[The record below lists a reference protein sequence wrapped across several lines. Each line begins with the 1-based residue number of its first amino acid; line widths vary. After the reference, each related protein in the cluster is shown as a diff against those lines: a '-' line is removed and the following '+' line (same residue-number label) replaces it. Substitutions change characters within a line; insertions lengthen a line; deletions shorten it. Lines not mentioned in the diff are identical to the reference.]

1 MMSLQLNALMSK
13 SSETTRWTRH
23 IFYRSEHIRTTWKFR
38 FGLIATLML
47 VAWFG
52 QGRFAIAIA
61 DSLICRPS
69 AAPSDAILVENF
81 DHSYLTFETAARLRN
96 AGVAPRV
103 VVPVATY
110 KDSSEVS
117 GVSLGVT
124 KLMADIAHVGAIEVI
139 PVREIE
145 PISLNAAGDVRRF
158 MEREGI
164 NSVVVV
170 SPLFRSRRSALVY
183 ESTLGA
189 AGIAVRCEPAQD
201 SSDRETWTGTW
212 HGMQNVAEQWL
223 KLQYYRLYVLPF
235 KGARG

>member
-1 MMSLQLNALMSK
+1 MGRFNENAH
-13 SSETTRWTRH
+13 WTRH
-23 IFYRSEHIRTTWKFR
+23 IFYRSERTRTTWKFR
-38 FGLIATLML
+38 VALVATLAFATWLTSGWLSL
-47 VAWFG
+47 V
-52 QGRFAIAIA
+52 IA
-61 DSLICRPS
+61 DSLICDS
-69 AAPSDAILVENF
+69 SSAPSDAILVENF
-81 DHSYLTFETAARLRN
+81 DHSYLVFETAARLRH

-124 KLMADIAHVGAIEVI
+124 RLMADMSHIGAIEVV
-139 PVREIE
+139 PVREVE

-158 MEREGI
+158 MEDERI

-183 ESTLGA
+183 GATLGTR
-189 AGIAVRCEPAQD
+189 GIAVRCEPAQD
-201 SSDRETWTGTW
+201 SSDRETWTGSW

-235 KGARG
+235 HAGAAD

>member
-1 MMSLQLNALMSK
+1 MRLFSENAN
-13 SSETTRWTRH
+13 WTRH
-23 IFYRSEHIRTTWKFR
+23 IFYRTERNRTTWKFR
-38 FGLIATLML
+38 IAIVAVLMFVGWFSLDTLA
-47 VAWFG
+47 V
-52 QGRFAIAIA
+52 AIA
-61 DSLICRPS
+61 DSLICHS
-69 AAPSDAILVENF
+69 SSAPSDAILVENF
-81 DHSYLTFETAARLRN
+81 DQSYLVFETAARLRN

-110 KDSSEVS
+110 RDSSEVS

-124 KLMADIAHVGAIEVI
+124 KLMVDIAHVGDIDVVPIREV
-139 PVREIE
+139 E

-158 MEREGI
+158 LEHERI

-183 ESTLGA
+183 QATLGS
-189 AGIAVRCEPAQD
+189 AGIEVRCEPAQD
-201 SSDRETWTGTW
+201 SNDRETWTDTW

-235 KGARG
+235 HARTAD

>member
-1 MMSLQLNALMSK
+1 MSK
-13 SSETTRWTRH
+13 SSESTRWTRY
-23 IFYRSEHIRTTWKFR
+23 IFYRSEHTRTTWKFR
-38 FGLIATLML
+38 LAVVAVLIL
-47 VAWFG
+47 VGWLA
-52 QGRFAIAIA
+52 RDRLTSAIA
-61 DSLICRPS
+61 DSLICERS
-69 AAPSDAILVENF
+69 STPSDAILVENF
-81 DHSYLTFETAARLRN
+81 DHAYLVFETAARLRN

-110 KDSSEVS
+110 RDSSEVS

-124 KLMADIAHVGAIEVI
+124 KLMAEIAHLGAIEVI

-158 MEREGI
+158 MERERI

-201 SSDRETWTGTW
+201 SSDRETWSGTW

-223 KLQYYRLYVLPF
+223 KLQYYRLYVMPF
-235 KGARG
+235 KARS